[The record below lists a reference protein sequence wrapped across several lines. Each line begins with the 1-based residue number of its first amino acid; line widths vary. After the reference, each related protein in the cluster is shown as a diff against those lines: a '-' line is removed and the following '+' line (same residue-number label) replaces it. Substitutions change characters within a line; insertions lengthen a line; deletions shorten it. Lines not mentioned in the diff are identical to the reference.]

1 MLPMKNIIVFDI
13 ETRNSFAEV
22 DNDFKKLKISVVSLY
37 SYLDGEYRSFVQ
49 EEFKQLWPILE
60 KADLLIG
67 YNSEHFDVPILN
79 NYYLGDLSVI
89 PHLDLLKVIKQSL
102 GIRLKLD
109 DVAKATLDN
118 VSKSANGL
126 QAIRW
131 WKDGQIEEI
140 KKYCEK
146 DVEVTK
152 QVYEFGKKHKQLFY
166 KNFSGD
172 SIPFAVDFE
181 TIDRT
186 NKTDNINLSLPI

>member
-1 MLPMKNIIVFDI
+1 MKNIIVFDI